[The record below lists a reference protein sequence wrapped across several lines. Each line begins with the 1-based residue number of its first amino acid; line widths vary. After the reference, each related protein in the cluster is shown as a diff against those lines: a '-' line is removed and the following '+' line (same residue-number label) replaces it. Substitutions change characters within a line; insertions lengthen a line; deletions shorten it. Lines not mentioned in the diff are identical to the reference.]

1 MSTQAVSNTDK
12 YQSRL
17 KVQYNGEIR
26 KKLGASGVFK
36 NIMQVPKLSKIVIS
50 CSLKE
55 ALLNPK
61 ALEGLA
67 EEITNIAGQKAALT
81 KSKKAIANFKLREG
95 INLGCVVTLRKERM
109 YDFLD
114 RFINV
119 ACPRIRDFKGFPE
132 KSFDG
137 RGNYSLGIKEHI
149 VFPEIN
155 YDKVDKVRGFNITI
169 GTTAKTDEEALLLLK
184 EFGFP
189 FRKPIVGEK

>member
-1 MSTQAVSNTDK
+1 MATEKTATKTGSK
-12 YQSRL
+12 YESRL
-17 KVQYNGEIR
+17 KTVYNNDIR
-26 KKLGASGVFK
+26 KKLIASGKYK
-36 NIMQVPKLSKIVIS
+36 NVMQVPKLEKIVIS

-67 EEITNIAGQKAALT
+67 EELTNITGQKVVLT
-81 KSKKAIANFKLREG
+81 KAKKAIANFKLRQG
-95 INLGCVVTLRKERM
+95 INLGAVVTLRKERM
-109 YDFLD
+109 YDFFD
-114 RFINV
+114 RFVNV

-149 VFPEIN
+149 IFPEIN
-155 YDKVDKVRGFNITI
+155 YDKVDKIRGFNITI
-169 GTTAKTDEEALLLLK
+169 GTTATKDEDALVLLK

-189 FRKPIVGEK
+189 FRRPEVR